1 MKNLIAAFAVA
12 TVTLST
18 LPSQEPKPRE
28 DMAILAEAIND
39 FGIRLYD
46 EVATGNDNACISP
59 VSVSAV
65 LLMAL
70 VGAKGETADEL
81 HQLLGLGEIGRKWQP
96 GRVQKALVDLMA
108 DLQASKGPAELNI
121 VNDMWGQ
128 QDYGFLE
135 IYRQQLQ
142 VAGVNLHELDFS
154 KRPEQSRHTINN
166 YIKKQ
171 TKGRIVDLLP
181 KGAITPVV
189 RQVLTNA
196 VYFKARWDH
205 VFSAKNTL
213 DRPFTLS
220 NGKVVE
226 VPTMQQEREF
236 AYAENEQ
243 LQVLSMRYEEN
254 FYEMVIFLP
263 RAGQSIDVARSALQ
277 PDALGTWV
285 GRMRGR
291 EVAVSLPKFELRS
304 SYNKVAV
311 MLQRMGLKRSFDS
324 VDSDF
329 SGVNGGGEQMPL
341 GPIVH
346 KTFLKVDEEG
356 AEAAAATGLIRY
368 AGRINRDLPAV
379 FTADRPFV
387 LAIRDSRNSSLLFIG
402 QVTDPR
408 RSER

>member
-12 TVTLST
+12 TVTMST

-28 DMAILAEAIND
+28 DMAILANAIND
-39 FGIRLYD
+39 FGMRLYA

-81 HQLLGLGEIGRKWQP
+81 HQVLGLSEIGRKWQP

-108 DLQASKGPAELNI
+108 DLRASKGPAELNI

-128 QDYGFLE
+128 QGYGFLE
-135 IYRQQLQ
+135 AYRQQLLD
-142 VAGVNLHELDFS
+142 AGANLHELDFA
-154 KRPEQSRHTINN
+154 KKPEQSRQRINS

-171 TKGRIVDLLP
+171 TRGRIVDLLP
-181 KGAITPVV
+181 RGAITPDM

-205 VFSAKNTL
+205 VFSKKNTS

-226 VPTMQQEREF
+226 VQTMQQEREF
-236 AYAENEQ
+236 FYAENEQ
-243 LQVLSMRYEEN
+243 LQALSMRYEEN
-254 FYEMVIFLP
+254 FYEMVVFLP

-285 GRMRGR
+285 DRMRPR

-304 SYNKVAV
+304 SYKKLAV
-311 MLQRMGLKRSFDS
+311 VLQRMGLKRSFDP
-324 VDSDF
+324 VRSDF
-329 SGVNGGGEQMPL
+329 SGVNGGSEQMLL

-346 KTFLKVDEEG
+346 KTFLKVEEEG
-356 AEAAAATGLIRY
+356 AEAAAATGLMKY

-387 LAIRDSRNSSLLFIG
+387 LAIRDSRNSSLLFVG

-408 RSER
+408 QSEL

>member
-1 MKNLIAAFAVA
+1 MKNLIAAFTVA
-12 TVTLST
+12 TVALST
-18 LPSQEPKPRE
+18 LPAQEPKPRE
-28 DMAILAEAIND
+28 DVAVLAEAIND
-39 FGIRLYD
+39 FGIRLYA

-70 VGAKGETADEL
+70 AGAKGDTADEL
-81 HQLLGLGEIGRKWQP
+81 HQVLGLGEIGRKWQP

-135 IYRQQLQ
+135 AYRQQLLDSG
-142 VAGVNLHELDFS
+142 ANLHELNFA
-154 KRPEQSRHTINN
+154 KNPEESRQTINS

-181 KGAITPVV
+181 KGAINPVM

-205 VFSAKNTL
+205 VFSIKNTS

-226 VPTMQQEREF
+226 VPTMKQEREF
-236 AYAENEQ
+236 SYAEDER
-243 LQVLSMRYEEN
+243 LQMLSMRYEEN

-277 PDALGTWV
+277 PDALVTWV
-285 GRMRGR
+285 DRLRGR
-291 EVAVSLPKFELRS
+291 EVAVSLPKFELCS
-304 SYNKVAV
+304 SYKKLASV
-311 MLQRMGLKRSFDS
+311 LQRMGLKRSFDP
-324 VDSDF
+324 VRSDF
-329 SGVNGGGEQMPL
+329 SGINGGIEQMSF

-356 AEAAAATGLIRY
+356 AEAAAATGLIQY

-387 LAIRDSRNSSLLFIG
+387 LAVRDTRNSSLLFVG

-408 RSER
+408 RSEL